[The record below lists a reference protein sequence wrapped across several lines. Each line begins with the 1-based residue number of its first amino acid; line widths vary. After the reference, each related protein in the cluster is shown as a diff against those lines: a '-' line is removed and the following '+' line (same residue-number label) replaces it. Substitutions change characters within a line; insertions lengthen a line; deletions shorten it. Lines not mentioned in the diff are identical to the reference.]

1 MAARPKRR
9 RGQKEVTK
17 ERIKENEFSILK
29 SLQTIEFKYKFELE
43 HFETMH
49 QPLIKSNFLKIRV
62 LQVYPP

>member
-1 MAARPKRR
+1 MAAGPKRR

-29 SLQTIEFKYKFELE
+29 SLQTIEFKCKFELE